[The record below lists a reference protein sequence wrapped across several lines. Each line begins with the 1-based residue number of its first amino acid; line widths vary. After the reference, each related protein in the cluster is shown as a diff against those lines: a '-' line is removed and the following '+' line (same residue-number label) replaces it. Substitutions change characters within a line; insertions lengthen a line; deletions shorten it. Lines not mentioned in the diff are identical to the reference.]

1 MFFASDNTGPVH
13 PKIMERIIAANHG
26 PEMPYGTDVLMNEVR
41 KEICDLFDAP
51 EATVYLVVSGTAA
64 NSRSLACNT
73 QPWQTV
79 FCTQVAHISADECNA
94 PEFYS
99 GGAKLTLVPSTGK
112 MTPHE
117 LTNAIEGKQAHGV
130 HCAQRGLVSIT

>member
-1 MFFASDNTGPVH
+1 MFFASDNTDPVH
-13 PKIMERIIAANHG
+13 PKIMERIIAVNHG
-26 PEMPYGTDVLMNEVR
+26 PKMPYGTDVLMNEVH
-41 KEICDLFDAP
+41 KKICDLFDAP
-51 EATVYLVVSGTAA
+51 EAIVYLVVSGTAA
-64 NSRSLACNT
+64 NSLSLACNT
-73 QPWQTV
+73 QPWQTF

-117 LTNAIEGKQAHGV
+117 LTNAIEGKQAHSV
-130 HCAQRGLVSIT
+130 HSAQRGPVSIT

>member
-1 MFFASDNTGPVH
+1 MFFASDNTGPVY

-26 PEMPYGTDVLMNEVR
+26 PEMPYGADVLMNKVR

-51 EATVYLVVSGTAA
+51 EATVYLVVTGTAA
-64 NSRSLACNT
+64 NSRSLACNN
-73 QPWQTV
+73 QPQQTV
-79 FCTQVAHISADECNA
+79 FCTQMAHISADECNA

-117 LTNAIEGKQAHGV
+117 LTNAIEDKQAHGV
-130 HCAQRGLVSIT
+130 HCAQRGPGSIT